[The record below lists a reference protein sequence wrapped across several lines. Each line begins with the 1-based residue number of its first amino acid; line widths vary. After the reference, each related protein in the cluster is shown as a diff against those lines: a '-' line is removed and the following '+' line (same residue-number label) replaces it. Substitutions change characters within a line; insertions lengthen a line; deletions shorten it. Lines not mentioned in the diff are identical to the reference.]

1 MKSMEV
7 IKINRIVSSLI
18 SVEDDSYGVIVT
30 GRYFRMEIVDKDE
43 HKRFVSMLFDNGGKR
58 IIANDYQNKV
68 QFRFLDESKEI
79 EHCKEGETIEVD
91 VSKFLGGYYSA
102 ALLINA

>member
-1 MKSMEV
+1 MEV
-7 IKINRIVSSLI
+7 IKTHRIVSSLI
-18 SVEDDSYGVIVT
+18 SVEDDALGVIIS
-30 GRYFRMEIVDKDE
+30 GRYFQMEIVDKEE

-68 QFRFLDESKEI
+68 QFRFLDENKKI
-79 EHCKEGETIEVD
+79 EHCKEGEAIEVD
-91 VSKFLGGYYSA
+91 VSKSIGGSYSA